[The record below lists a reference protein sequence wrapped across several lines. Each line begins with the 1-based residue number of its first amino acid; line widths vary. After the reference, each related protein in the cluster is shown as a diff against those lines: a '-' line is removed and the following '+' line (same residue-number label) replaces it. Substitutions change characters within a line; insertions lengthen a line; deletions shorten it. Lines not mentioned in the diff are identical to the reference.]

1 MVTDRAIRGKMAG
14 MLTRFVFLAS
24 LVCAACG
31 ASDDEA
37 STGGSGG
44 NGTGGGATCG
54 GEPDRSGEATYYDF
68 ADGSGNCG
76 FDATP
81 DDLMVGAMN
90 HSDYAASGACGACA
104 HLVGP
109 AGEVTIRVV
118 DQCPECKPGDI
129 DLSPEAFVKIAALE
143 QGRVPIDWK
152 YVECAV
158 GGPIRY
164 RFKEGSNQWW
174 TALQIRN
181 HRHGIQKVEY
191 QNANGDFQ
199 AVNREDYNYFVE
211 PAGMGPGPYV
221 FRVTDVYDNVI
232 TDTGIA
238 HQEAA
243 EVPGA
248 LQFPACQ

>member
-1 MVTDRAIRGKMAG
+1 
-14 MLTRFVFLAS
+14 MLSRFALAVS
-24 LVCAACG
+24 FALVACG
-31 ASDDEA
+31 GGEDSADVGSG
-37 STGGSGG
+37 TGGTGATGATGS
-44 NGTGGGATCG
+44 GGGATCG
-54 GEPDRSGEATYYDF
+54 GEPERTGEATYYDF

-81 DDLMVGAMN
+81 NDLMVGAMN
-90 HSDYAASGACGACA
+90 HTDYAASASCGSCA

-109 AGEVTIRVV
+109 AGEVTIRIV

-129 DLSPEAFVKIAALE
+129 DLAPDAFEKIAALNL
-143 QGRVPIDWK
+143 GRVPITWQ
-152 YVECAV
+152 YVECGV
-158 GGPIRY
+158 SGPLRY

-181 HRHGIQKVEY
+181 HRHAIAKVEY
-191 QNANGDFQ
+191 QNGNGDFS

-211 PAGMGPGPYV
+211 PAGMGPGPYT

-238 HQEAA
+238 HQEAT
-243 EVPGA
+243 EVAGA
-248 LQFPACQ
+248 SQFPACQ